1 MAGEFGISSNGRPNN
16 RKSSSLPS
24 EKHIAE
30 TYAYV
35 DEGGKYLFEVVR
47 FEPPGEEKT
56 FRQGRRDGNG
66 KWKWG
71 TKGIRRVLYKLPE
84 IKSEED
90 LFYVEGEKD
99 VEGIFSLGLCATTNP
114 GGAGKLAK
122 LQAEH
127 RILNPL
133 KGKSVF
139 ILPDND
145 EAGRKHA
152 EQAAELLYKIAKEA
166 RIVPLP
172 GLSDKGDVSDF
183 IEKEGDKARG
193 KLIELAVSA
202 PVWKPPSNFLSAEDL
217 LTTKYEHKTPIIA
230 RGIMPDNSHIIV
242 SGETGVGKSLLR
254 QELALHLAM
263 GWEWLDFE
271 IPTARKVAVFQY
283 ENSDQMEQTRLKRMC
298 HGLGIERLPKGGLT
312 YINRKNRINLT
323 LKKDREKLLNLVEE
337 SQAQVIIYDCL
348 SNLHSSKEN
357 DNIQMRDVLD
367 SLSEINAILGTSC
380 IVIHHFGKPG
390 EHVQASAYRTRGAS
404 SILDWAVTAMAFT
417 VKPHESRILRLLE
430 FNKVRDGAVP
440 KSLLLERDENF
451 ILHITEEDV
460 LCSPTRVREI
470 LEDLGGSVEKQS
482 ELVSAL
488 LSGTGCGNRS
498 ARTAIKKA
506 LERKLIQATD
516 SGPGRAK
523 GYYVEND

>member
-1 MAGEFGISSNGRPNN
+1 MSSGI
-16 RKSSSLPS
+16 
-24 EKHIAE
+24 
-30 TYAYV
+30 
-35 DEGGKYLFEVVR
+35 EVKNVSFR
-47 FEPPGEEKT
+47 LAAMTEKT

-298 HGLGIERLPKGGLT
+298 HGLGIERLPKGIIPLAMIGVLCS
-312 YINRKNRINLT
+312 YFVVSRSSAD
-323 LKKDREKLLNLVEE
+323 KKFEGGFQTGAE
-337 SQAQVIIYDCL
+337 
-348 SNLHSSKEN
+348 
-357 DNIQMRDVLD
+357 
-367 SLSEINAILGTSC
+367 T
-380 IVIHHFGKPG
+380 
-390 EHVQASAYRTRGAS
+390 AS
-404 SILDWAVTAMAFT
+404 SISLPLALSPSFSM
-417 VKPHESRILRLLE
+417 
-430 FNKVRDGAVP
+430 
-440 KSLLLERDENF
+440 KSE
-451 ILHITEEDV
+451 T
-460 LCSPTRVREI
+460 SP
-470 LEDLGGSVEKQS
+470 
-482 ELVSAL
+482 
-488 LSGTGCGNRS
+488 LSDN
-498 ARTAIKKA
+498 
-506 LERKLIQATD
+506 
-516 SGPGRAK
+516 PGRGTMRASLAIL
-523 GYYVEND
+523 